1 MRRLIG
7 LLFVTLLVSLCH
19 GQEGVPGPGAQAL
32 PADDA
37 SKRPLPDVAT
47 LMLAVEAHQRADE
60 AKLKDYIFR
69 ETETL
74 DEADGKGGV
83 KKRTTR
89 VFDVFWLQ
97 GVRVRKMVSKDGVAT
112 SAEDLRKEDERIDK
126 EVKAA
131 RERRERK
138 EDKGK
143 QTDSNG
149 NEEVPVSRILELGTF
164 ANARR
169 VQIAGRDTIAVDYA
183 GDAKAKTRN
192 KGEEAVRDL
201 AGTVWVD
208 EQDKE
213 LARTEGRFV
222 RSFKIGGGLVVNL
235 HEGTNFTGE
244 FRKVNGEVWLPTMI
258 EARGAARFLLFVN
271 FNGSLRIVDENFRK
285 FKSSAT
291 LLPGVS
297 AVEDQP

>member
-1 MRRLIG
+1 MRRVPG
-7 LLFVTLLVSLCH
+7 LLSVTMMVSFCG
-19 GQEGVPGPGAQAL
+19 GQAIQPGSAMQAVPSETKPG
-32 PADDA
+32 
-37 SKRPLPDVAT
+37 RPLPDAAA

-60 AKLKDYIFR
+60 AKLKDYIYR
-69 ETETL
+69 ETETV
-74 DEADGKGGV
+74 DEAAGKGGV

-112 SAEDLRKEDERIDK
+112 SADELKKEDERIDK

-131 RERRERK
+131 KERREKR

-164 ANARR
+164 SNARR

-192 KGEEAVRDL
+192 KAEEAVRDL

-208 EQDKE
+208 EEDKE

-222 RSFKIGGGLVVNL
+222 RSFKIGGGLVANL

-244 FRKVNGEVWLPTMI
+244 FRKVNGEVWLPTVI
-258 EARGAARFLLFVN
+258 EAHGAARFLLFVN
-271 FNGSLRIVDENFRK
+271 FNGSFRIADENFRK

-291 LLPGVS
+291 LLPGVG